1 LAAVSSAAARS
12 PACHAF
18 WLTELARAVVAFLAS
33 KVAAASSFPSLA
45 IVFTY
50 PAHVA
55 LSAFS
60 VDATVSTGLHG
71 ALPLALVAAATFAL
85 AAAAFFVSEVSIALT
100 ADSDLLIARVRVCP
114 V

>member
-45 IVFTY
+45 IVATY
-50 PAHVA
+50 PLHVA
-55 LSAFS
+55 TSFAR
-60 VDATVSTGLHG
+60 VEMVTAHG
-71 ALPLALVAAATFAL
+71 ALAL
-85 AAAAFFVSEVSIALT
+85 AAVATVTFPLATEAAFVSEVSIDLT
-100 ADSDLLIARVRVCP
+100 ADSDFLTARVRVCP